1 MDRCS
6 IAFIKSISEI
16 GGWRMHPVSP
26 RKEAEAG
33 ASHEFKTSLVYR
45 ANSRTARATQKETLS
60 QKKQTSVTVL

>member
-1 MDRCS
+1 
-6 IAFIKSISEI
+6 
-16 GGWRMHPVSP
+16 MHPVSP

-45 ANSRTARATQKETLS
+45 SNSRTARATQKETLS